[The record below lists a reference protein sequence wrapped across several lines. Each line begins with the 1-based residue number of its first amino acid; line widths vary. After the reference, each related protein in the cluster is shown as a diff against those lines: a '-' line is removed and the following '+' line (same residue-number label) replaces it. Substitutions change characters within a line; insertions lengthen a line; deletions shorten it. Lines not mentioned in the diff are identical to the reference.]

1 MSCSFESC
9 SEVAEQSSAHSN
21 GASNL
26 CVKDLCH
33 RPNVRLQD
41 AKVLAM
47 VEETEGTKEVL
58 NQFEDF
64 QHVFLATM
72 DDDQPRVRPVTL
84 ISFDGEFWIT
94 TDTWSEKV
102 KQIQKNPKVEFS
114 FVFKKGNRDCC
125 IRVTG
130 LAKIITDK
138 QVKTKLARH
147 CDFFSEHWKSVDDP
161 KYTLLQIFPS
171 EATYLT
177 PDKTTRT
184 KL

>member
-1 MSCSFESC
+1 MI
-9 SEVAEQSSAHSN
+9 
-21 GASNL
+21 
-26 CVKDLCH
+26 
-33 RPNVRLQD
+33 
-41 AKVLAM
+41 
-47 VEETEGTKEVL
+47 EETEDIKEIL

-84 ISFDGEFWIT
+84 INLDKGFWIT

-102 KQIQKNPKVEFS
+102 KQIQRNSKVEFS
-114 FVFKKGNRDCC
+114 FMFRKRNRDCC

-130 LAKIITDK
+130 LARIIKDK

-147 CDFFSEHWKSVDDP
+147 CDFFSKHWKSIDDP
-161 KYTLLQIFPS
+161 NYTLLQIFPS
-171 EATYLT
+171 EATYVA
-177 PDKTTRT
+177 PNKTTRI